1 MQSDRQQTLDSY
13 LKNIIADGS
22 KPFRYRSGV
31 RSLLGIPNSE
41 GGNLTLSP
49 ILPPA
54 AFRYTHHLFMGEP
67 YATHHSSYESGR
79 SGSCSEQGSALEG
92 YQAIHR
98 EYIQDK
104 IPVKERKTGIPHVSE
119 KSRHDSVNRGVVRDS
134 ALIGNATQSAAMPES
149 KQKEV
154 LTEPVEKREKPD
166 AAIESARIEIPGA
179 SERKTSFF
187 PLSQKEGL
195 TPPGKT
201 EKRVQ
206 KEMLQTGSGKNSVR
220 ESFPEAKKDAQTVNP
235 ASTAKSSLEML
246 RRTEIIKEKP
256 AIIPSPG
263 ITKHEELEEVT
274 TVTAEANKAEKNEF
288 SEGIVRHP
296 AGGSVKSRKFRP
308 DQTLA
313 PSPSQDLGLAFTNRS
328 NRDAAGKIDQLRH
341 TVHKLT
347 SKISSQTAKT
357 DHKPKQQGPQKTIQ
371 PPARQVII
379 IKKQSSRQ
387 ARIPCAFWERSY
399 LCHFHLKTLR

>member
-1 MQSDRQQTLDSY
+1 MQSDRQQTLNSY
-13 LKNIIADGS
+13 LKNIVADGS

-31 RSLLGIPNSE
+31 RSLLGIPDSE
-41 GGNLTLSP
+41 GGDLALSP

-79 SGSCSEQGSALEG
+79 SGSCSEQGNALEG

-104 IPVKERKTGIPHVSE
+104 IPVKERETGIPHVSE
-119 KSRHDSVNRGVVRDS
+119 KSRHDSVNRGVVRDR
-134 ALIGNATQSAAMPES
+134 ALTGNATQSAAMPES
-149 KQKEV
+149 KQEEV
-154 LTEPVEKREKPD
+154 LTEPVEKRENPD

-195 TPPGKT
+195 TQLGKT
-201 EKRVQ
+201 EKRAQ

-220 ESFPEAKKDAQTVNP
+220 EFFSEAKEDAQTVNP
-235 ASTAKSSLEML
+235 ATTAKSSLEML

-288 SEGIVRHP
+288 SQGIVRHP
-296 AGGSVKSRKFRP
+296 AGGSSVKSRKFRP

-313 PSPSQDLGLAFTNRS
+313 PSPSQNPGLAFTNRL
-328 NRDAAGKIDQLRH
+328 NRNAAGKIDQLRH
-341 TVHKLT
+341 
-347 SKISSQTAKT
+347 A
-357 DHKPKQQGPQKTIQ
+357 
-371 PPARQVII
+371 
-379 IKKQSSRQ
+379 
-387 ARIPCAFWERSY
+387 
-399 LCHFHLKTLR
+399 